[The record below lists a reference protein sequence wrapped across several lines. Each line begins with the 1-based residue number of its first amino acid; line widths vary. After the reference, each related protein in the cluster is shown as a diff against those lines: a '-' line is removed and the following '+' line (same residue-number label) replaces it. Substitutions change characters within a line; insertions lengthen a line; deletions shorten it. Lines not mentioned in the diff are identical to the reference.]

1 MRVDVVIPSYN
12 YARFLEDCVGSVL
25 SQEGVEARALI
36 IDDCSG
42 DDTFEVG
49 TNLTRRDS
57 RVLLRR
63 HSQNRGH
70 IATYNEGLLEWAEA
84 EYALLLSADDVL
96 APGALR
102 RATDVMDACRNV
114 GMCYGLQTT
123 FSWDV
128 PTADGRVAEYARH
141 EVVKGEEF
149 LEIACRG
156 GSNPVATPTALVRTD
171 LQRRIGGYR
180 KTLPHTGD
188 LEMWLRFAAH
198 ASIGRIDAVQ
208 AYKREHANNMV
219 KQFTDTIVPDLQQR
233 MLAFESALCGCRE
246 LVRDPAGLLRLA
258 RDSLAEEAFW
268 SANRAFEN
276 GRGELVQELLEM
288 AAEWDSTWRS
298 RPAWQ
303 RFQWKRRAGSRAW
316 RMVEPVVTFLRHG

>member
-1 MRVDVVIPSYN
+1 MRVDVVIPCYN

-25 SQEGVEARALI
+25 SQEGVDVRALI
-36 IDDCSG
+36 IDDRSG

-49 TNLTRRDS
+49 TNLIRRDS
-57 RVLLRR
+57 RVLFRR

-70 IATYNEGLLEWAEA
+70 IATYNEGLLEWVEA
-84 EYALLLSADDVL
+84 EYALLLSADDML

-102 RATDVMDACRNV
+102 RATEVMEEFLEV
-114 GMCYGLQTT
+114 GMCYGRQIQ
-123 FSWDV
+123 FCQKSAIPGHRV
-128 PTADGRVAEYARH
+128 PATLSHD
-141 EVVKGEEF
+141 VVKGEDF
-149 LEIACRG
+149 IKLACRG
-156 GSNPVATPTALVRTD
+156 GSNPVPTPTTVVRTGI
-171 LQRRIGGYR
+171 QKKIGGYT

-246 LVRDPAGLLRLA
+246 LLSDAEALLKMA
-258 RDSLAEEAFW
+258 RGSLADQAFW
-268 SANRAFEN
+268 SAHRAFDN
-276 GRGELVQELLEM
+276 GRGELVPELLEL
-288 AAEWDSTWRS
+288 AAEWDSAWPS

-303 RFQWKRRAGSRAW
+303 RFQWKRRFGLRGW
-316 RMVEPVVTFLRHG
+316 KMIEPVVAFRGR